1 MGRVILCTGKQAA
14 QPYVFRSVDRAASS
28 MEELCHILYHNAFV
42 MQEELFDP
50 ELLRFIGEELGL
62 SERADCLRHLCE
74 SHAGAKDIIVAIF
87 CSTDY
92 FDQEEIKEFLRRY
105 DAFIEMS
112 PAQRKKW
119 NADRLL
125 SEGREAEAE
134 KIYREILEEE
144 ELAVFPEQEHGN
156 LLHNLAVLEM
166 HGGAFRQAP
175 GHFREAYRLN
185 RSDESLKQYL
195 MSLKLTGQEELLE
208 KELKTLL
215 PRREVIEQTTQALY
229 LARTAAELAPDW
241 QELEKLKELHEQG
254 KVAEYYEKA
263 DELLEKLKDDY
274 REKARLRADRR
285 V

>member
-1 MGRVILCTGKQAA
+1 MGRVILCTGKRAA
-14 QPYVFRSVDRAASS
+14 QPYVFRSVDRTAAS

-62 SERADCLRHLCE
+62 SRRADDLRHLCE

-92 FDQEEIKEFLRRY
+92 FDEGEIKEFLRRY
-105 DAFIEMS
+105 DAFIEMG

-134 KIYREILEEE
+134 KLYREILEEE

-229 LARTAAELAPDW
+229 LARTAAELAPVW